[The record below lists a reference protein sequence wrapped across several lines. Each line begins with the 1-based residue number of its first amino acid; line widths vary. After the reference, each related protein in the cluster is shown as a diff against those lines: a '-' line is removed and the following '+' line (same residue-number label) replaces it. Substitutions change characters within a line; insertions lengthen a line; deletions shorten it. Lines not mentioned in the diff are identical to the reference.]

1 MGGISKII
9 PIQTWGM
16 FRIGEKQKKKKKGQR
31 KAPGLYPEDTVSYGF
46 ITFPCYI
53 CSKPTWLD
61 VDA

>member
-16 FRIGEKQKKKKKGQR
+16 FRIGEKQQKKRQR
-31 KAPGLYPEDTVSYGF
+31 KAPRLYPEDAVSYGF
-46 ITFPCYI
+46 ITFPFCI

>member
-16 FRIGEKQKKKKKGQR
+16 FRIGKKKRQKKQR
-31 KAPGLYPEDTVSYGF
+31 KAPRLYPEDTVSYGF
-46 ITFPCYI
+46 ITFPFCI
-53 CSKPTWLD
+53 SSKPTWLD